1 MLAEPSDVCNNV
13 VYVLIVLMMFA
24 TRELVVRELKTPP
37 VPRKAP
43 TARLVVLRVETA
55 NSWLT
60 DVKGAV
66 IRMVEPDAMDI
77 AFTLETKSVSNAVN

>member
-1 MLAEPSDVCNNV
+1 MLAETSDVCNNV

-55 NSWLT
+55 NS
-60 DVKGAV
+60 
-66 IRMVEPDAMDI
+66 
-77 AFTLETKSVSNAVN
+77 